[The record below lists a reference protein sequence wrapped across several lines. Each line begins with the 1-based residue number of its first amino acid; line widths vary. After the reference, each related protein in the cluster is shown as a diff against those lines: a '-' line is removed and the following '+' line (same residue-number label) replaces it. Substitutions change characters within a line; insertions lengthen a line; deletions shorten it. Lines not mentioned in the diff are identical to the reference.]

1 MDFKHFVYI
10 LQCKDDTYYTGYTN
24 DLENRLEVHAS
35 GKGAKYTRG
44 RGPFKLV
51 YTQQFPTKEL
61 AMQEEYRIKKLSR
74 AQKIELIVGM
84 KGEKDGSDTEEFSS

>member
-84 KGEKDGSDTEEFSS
+84 KGEKDGSDTEKFSS

>member
-1 MDFKHFVYI
+1 MDSKHCVYI

-24 DLENRLEVHAS
+24 DLEHRLQAHAS

-51 YTQQFPTKEL
+51 YTEHFLTKEL
-61 AMQEEYRIKKLSR
+61 AMKEEYRIKKLSR
-74 AQKIELIVGM
+74 AQKVELMEGW
-84 KGEKDGSDTEEFSS
+84 KGEKNGPDSKEFSS

>member
-1 MDFKHFVYI
+1 MDSKHCVYI

-51 YTQQFPTKEL
+51 YTQYFSTKEL
-61 AMQEEYRIKKLSR
+61 AMQEEYRIKKLPR
-74 AQKIELIVGM
+74 AKKIALIVGM
-84 KGEKDGSDTEEFSS
+84 KGEKNGSNSEEFSS